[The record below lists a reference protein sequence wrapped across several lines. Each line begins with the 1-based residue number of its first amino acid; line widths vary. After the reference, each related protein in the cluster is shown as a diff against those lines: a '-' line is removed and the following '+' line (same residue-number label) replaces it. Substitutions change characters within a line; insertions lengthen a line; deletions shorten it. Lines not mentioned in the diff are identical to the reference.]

1 MAARVDSAHVT
12 ATLLDENTMSV
23 NGTVFVRQAEDEVL
37 LRPAS
42 DAVAP
47 RLRCSNCG
55 FERQYTFWYQRLGYQ
70 GRVVSFCPGCGLR
83 IAGVVGTEVE
93 G

>member
-12 ATLLDENTMSV
+12 ATLLDENTLSV
-23 NGTVFVRQAEDEVL
+23 NGTLFVRQAEDEVL
-37 LRPAS
+37 LQATTS
-42 DAVAP
+42 GAAP

-55 FERQYTFWYQRLGYQ
+55 FTRQYTYWYAKLEFRARIVNYSP
-70 GRVVSFCPGCGLR
+70 RCGLR
-83 IAGVVGTEVE
+83 IAGAIGTEVE